1 MSKMDD
7 VEIKKLSLVQVI
19 LNRNRIQLIGVMLG
33 RVIIITLEKVVVI

>member
-19 LNRNRIQLIGVMLG
+19 SNRNRIQLIGVMLG